1 MARGGD
7 VAFRTKVTVAMEFI
21 VTHAVAME
29 FIVTHAVAME
39 TSNPVSYMGI
49 QERFIVL
56 G

>member
-7 VAFRTKVTVAMEFI
+7 VAFRTKVT
-21 VTHAVAME
+21 VAME